1 MLPPAN
7 LVEISDQIES
17 VEHNSW
23 WDYDFS
29 KTDNSMSFSQAKN
42 ETKKLFEQAVKRQ
55 LISDVPVGS
64 YLSGVN
70 RFRLYRFH
78 CI

>member
-7 LVEISDQIES
+7 LVEIDQSES

-29 KTDNSMSFSQAKN
+29 KT
-42 ETKKLFEQAVKRQ
+42 
-55 LISDVPVGS
+55 
-64 YLSGVN
+64 
-70 RFRLYRFH
+70 
-78 CI
+78 